1 MCMSKLSIFAT
12 FALSSCMSLSHDIA
26 SELTNA
32 QKTKHQTKIEKKIS
46 EKKSNLAFNV
56 ASTAIGLAIF
66 TLGTTS
72 IQNPSRFNLLQQA
85 IGAALTGGGIYFG
98 LHDTYNLL
106 NLKKKLAAC
115 SSPSAQPKS
124 LA

>member
-1 MCMSKLSIFAT
+1 MYMSKLSIFAA

-56 ASTAIGLAIF
+56 ASTSHRSCINKWRHLFRFARY
-66 TLGTTS
+66 
-72 IQNPSRFNLLQQA
+72 IQPTQS
-85 IGAALTGGGIYFG
+85 
-98 LHDTYNLL
+98 
-106 NLKKKLAAC
+106 
-115 SSPSAQPKS
+115 
-124 LA
+124 